1 MVNTLALNHAKL
13 KVVLSLLEFLLLEI
27 SLSVVTDHLL
37 ELVHQLLGLC
47 GSIEVRV
54 FEDLKFGTHLG
65 HCFVSISLDCQV
77 LIIQT
82 SADIL

>member
-1 MVNTLALNHAKL
+1 MVDTLALDHAKL
-13 KVVLSLLEFLLLEI
+13 KVILPFLEFLLLEI
-27 SLSVVTDHLL
+27 SLSVVSDHLL

-54 FEDLKFGTHLG
+54 FENLEFGTHLG

-77 LIIQT
+77 LII
-82 SADIL
+82 